1 MTTPPPPP
9 GSGGNQPY
17 DPTGSSPYPGSGGST
32 PSGQPTGPS
41 SPSTPSSSTPSGS
54 PSYPSSGQSSYPDA
68 GQSSYPGG
76 PAAGGPSSY
85 PGPAPA
91 PGQYGAP
98 QGGSDSTKMLSL
110 VSMGTGIA
118 GIVICCC
125 WGLPIFSIIALVTGY
140 IAKNQTKANPRPDL
154 KTFITVG
161 LVTGAIGVLIAI
173 LYWILVATGV
183 IDLNTSY
190 STTGF

>member
-41 SPSTPSSSTPSGS
+41 AST
-54 PSYPSSGQSSYPDA
+54 PSYPSSGQSSYPG
-68 GQSSYPGG
+68 GQ
-76 PAAGGPSSY
+76 AAGGPSSY

-118 GIVICCC
+118 GIVLCCC
-125 WGLPIFSIIALVTGY
+125 WGLPIFSIIALITGY
-140 IAKNQTKANPRPDL
+140 IAKNQTKDNPRPDL

-161 LVTGAIGVLIAI
+161 LVTGAIGVLISI
-173 LYWILVATGV
+173 VYWILVATGV

>member
-32 PSGQPTGPS
+32 ASGQPTGPS
-41 SPSTPSSSTPSGS
+41 AST
-54 PSYPSSGQSSYPDA
+54 PSYPSSGQ
-68 GQSSYPGG
+68 
-76 PAAGGPSSY
+76 SSY

-125 WGLPIFSIIALVTGY
+125 WGLPIFSIIALITGY

-161 LVTGAIGVLIAI
+161 LVTGAIGVLIAV